1 MGDLAEAEHRRN
13 LNLQLCEKAQ
23 AKFWI
28 MKSHQMM
35 AWVHFL
41 RKSPPRARK
50 PAATFTFSRKAIGS
64 DCMSGARA
72 PPSICWRWIHGLG
85 SAWGQLTR
93 VSLLAA
99 GDFYK
104 PIPPIPCQ
112 M

>member
-23 AKFWI
+23 AKFWT

-41 RKSPPRARK
+41 RKSPP
-50 PAATFTFSRKAIGS
+50 GS
-64 DCMSGARA
+64 DVYLQSQSDWEHCMSGAHA